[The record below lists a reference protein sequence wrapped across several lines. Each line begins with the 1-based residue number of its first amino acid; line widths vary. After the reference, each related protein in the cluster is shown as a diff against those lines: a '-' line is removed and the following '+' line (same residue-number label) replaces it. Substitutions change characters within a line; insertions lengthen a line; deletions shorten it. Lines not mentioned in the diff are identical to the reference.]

1 MTIERIN
8 DEKGFELLKITGR
21 IDTETS
27 PELRKAIADIPLDC
41 TGVILDFKG
50 VDYISSAGL
59 RELLICRKR
68 FTDDRMEVI
77 NVSPLVLDIF
87 VNTGFDTFI
96 PLKPAEA
103 DMSEYLKLSFKDFL
117 RAKVSETGD
126 RPIIISES
134 GTYTW
139 KDIDIGSQ
147 IIAADLAKK
156 GIKRGTHVAMCGVN
170 SINWI
175 MTFYGLQKL
184 GAIAML
190 INPTQTSAE
199 IANTALVGDAGYLCY
214 GEMVEMKG
222 DEAFVGDICERAN
235 IPADHKYAFTK
246 DIDIRNRFAEYADV
260 AGRFTEH
267 IDPDDTVVM
276 IFTSGSTGKPK
287 GVLLSSYNL
296 LNAGRNNCVDQTLRS
311 DDRNCLI
318 LPLFHVFG
326 LVAGLIANAMAD
338 SVIYIPKDIRTD
350 TLLDLISSER
360 CTIFHSVP
368 TMLVALINNKRFDA
382 DKMSSLRCTII
393 SGAAATEAQI
403 KRFKTAMPN
412 NHFLSSY
419 GMSEMAPVSITEYD
433 DTDDHVLHTVG
444 KPVKNI
450 EITIRNLEN
459 GLECATGEDG
469 EICIRGYNMMTGYY
483 KAALQDQSIDDEG
496 WLHTGD
502 LGHMNDDGYLCLS
515 GRLKELIIRGGE
527 NIMPIQVESAFSE
540 IEEIDN
546 VKVIGVPSEF
556 FGEEV
561 AACIKLKAGATYD
574 EGSVREKLA
583 AKLARFKIPAYIEVY
598 DELPMLGTG
607 KIDTVTLKA
616 DLIKRLKDRH

>member
-8 DEKGFELLKITGR
+8 DKNGYEYLKITGR

-50 VDYISSAGL
+50 VEYISSAGL

-77 NVSPLVLDIF
+77 NVSPLVLEIF

-103 DMSEYLKLSFKDFL
+103 DMSEYLKMSFKDFL
-117 RAKVSETGD
+117 KTKAVENGD
-126 RPIIISES
+126 RAIIVTES
-134 GTYTW
+134 GSYTW
-139 KDIDIGSQ
+139 KDIDTGSQ
-147 IIAADLAKK
+147 IIAADLAKL
-156 GIKRGTHVAMCGVN
+156 GIRRGTHVAVCGVN

-175 MTFYGLQKL
+175 LTFYALQKL

-222 DEAFVGDICERAN
+222 DEAFVSDICERAN

-368 TMLVALINNKRFDA
+368 TMLVALINNKNFDA

-403 KRFKTAMPN
+403 KSFKTAMPN

-433 DTDDHVLHTVG
+433 DTEDHVLHTVG

-450 EITIRNLEN
+450 EITIRKLEN

-469 EICIRGYNMMTGYY
+469 EICIQGYNMMTGYY

-546 VKVIGVPSEF
+546 VRVIGVPSEF

-574 EGSVREKLA
+574 EGSIREKLA

>member
-27 PELRKAIADIPLDC
+27 PELRKEIADIPLEC
-41 TGVILDFKG
+41 PGVILDFKG
-50 VDYISSAGL
+50 VEYISSAGL

-96 PLKPAEA
+96 PLKLAEA

-199 IANTALVGDAGYLCY
+199 ISNTALIGDASFLCY

-222 DEAFVGDICERAN
+222 DDSFVSDICERAN
-235 IPADHKYAFTK
+235 IPDDHIYAFTK

-368 TMLVALINNKRFDA
+368 TMLVALINNERFDA

-546 VKVIGVPSEF
+546 VRVIGVPSEF

-598 DELPMLGTG
+598 DEFPMLGTG

>member
-77 NVSPLVLDIF
+77 NVSPLVLEIF

-96 PLKPAEA
+96 PLKLAEA
-103 DMSEYLKLSFKDFL
+103 DMSEYLKMSFKDFL
-117 RAKVSETGD
+117 KTKAVENGD
-126 RPIIISES
+126 RAIIVTES
-134 GTYTW
+134 GSYTW
-139 KDIDIGSQ
+139 KDIDTGSQ
-147 IIAADLAKK
+147 IIAADLAKL
-156 GIKRGTHVAMCGVN
+156 GIRRGTHVAVCGVN

-175 MTFYGLQKL
+175 LTFYALQKL

-222 DEAFVGDICERAN
+222 DEAFVSDICERAN

-368 TMLVALINNKRFDA
+368 TMLVALIKNKKFDA

-469 EICIRGYNMMTGYY
+469 EICIQGYNMMTGYY

-546 VKVIGVPSEF
+546 VRVIGVPSEF